1 MSKQRKQYTEEFK
14 ATVALEAVKGEKS
27 LQELAAQYGVAAGQ
41 ISEWKQQLQQG
52 AAQLFVRKNKADKNV
67 RKLEKKVNDLE
78 QLVGQREYEL
88 AWLKKGNECIGVEGR
103 YQMIDETEP
112 RISVRRQC
120 QLLDLSKSRYY
131 YTEKRSEI
139 AKARDKQAKQIILAW
154 LLKDPCLVY
163 RRLATHVSNALQYQV
178 NRKYVRRL
186 MKELGLKAIYCK
198 RNTSKPHPQHEK
210 VPYLLKGMQ
219 IDKPD
224 MVWATD
230 ITYLKVEGRTYYLCA
245 VIDWASR
252 EALGYSVGRNMTV
265 ELCHEALTMALARGR
280 KPQILN
286 TDQGSQ
292 FTSES
297 WLSRVRQLGIK
308 PSMDGKGS
316 WRDNVRMERFWR
328 TYKYELFNL
337 YDDVPQ
343 KAIEQRLKTWIRYY
357 NSERLHSSLGNKTPE
372 EWREEHQ
379 SAA

>member
-1 MSKQRKQYTEEFK
+1 
-14 ATVALEAVKGEKS
+14 
-27 LQELAAQYGVAAGQ
+27 
-41 ISEWKQQLQQG
+41 
-52 AAQLFVRKNKADKNV
+52 
-67 RKLEKKVNDLE
+67 
-78 QLVGQREYEL
+78 
-88 AWLKKGNECIGVEGR
+88 
-103 YQMIDETEP
+103 MIDEKEP

-120 QLLDLSKSRYY
+120 SLLELRRTPLYY
-131 YTEKRSEI
+131 AQRRTEEEK
-139 AKARDKQAKQIILAW
+139 AKDKQAKQVILDW
-154 LLKDPCLVY
+154 LLKDPCLGY
-163 RRLATHVSNALQYQV
+163 RRLTTHVSNALQRRV
-178 NRKYVRRL
+178 NQKYVRRL
-186 MKELGLKAIYCK
+186 MKEMGLKAIYCK
-198 RNTSKPHPQHEK
+198 RNTSKAHPNHEK
-210 VPYLLKGMQ
+210 VPYLLRGMR
-219 IDKPD
+219 IDRPD
-224 MVWATD
+224 MVWTTD
-230 ITYLKVEGRTYYLCA
+230 ITYLKVEGRTYYLC
-245 VIDWASR
+245 VVMDWASR

-265 ELCHEALTMALARGR
+265 ELCHEALTMALASGR

-337 YDDVPQ
+337 YDDVTQ

>member
-1 MSKQRKQYTEEFK
+1 
-14 ATVALEAVKGEKS
+14 
-27 LQELAAQYGVAAGQ
+27 
-41 ISEWKQQLQQG
+41 
-52 AAQLFVRKNKADKNV
+52 
-67 RKLEKKVNDLE
+67 
-78 QLVGQREYEL
+78 
-88 AWLKKGNECIGVEGR
+88 
-103 YQMIDETEP
+103 MIDEKEP

-120 QLLDLSKSRYY
+120 SLLELRRTPLYY
-131 YTEKRSEI
+131 AQRRTEEEK
-139 AKARDKQAKQIILAW
+139 AKDKQAKQVILDW
-154 LLKDPCLVY
+154 LLKDPCLGY
-163 RRLATHVSNALQYQV
+163 RRLTTHVSNALQRRV
-178 NRKYVRRL
+178 NQKYVRRL
-186 MKELGLKAIYCK
+186 MKEMGLKAIYCK
-198 RNTSKPHPQHEK
+198 RNTSKAHPSHEK
-210 VPYLLKGMQ
+210 VPYLLRGMR
-219 IDKPD
+219 IDRPD
-224 MVWATD
+224 MVWTTD
-230 ITYLKVEGRTYYLCA
+230 ITYLKVEGRTYYLC
-245 VIDWASR
+245 VVMDWASR

-265 ELCHEALTMALARGR
+265 ELCHEALTMALASGR

-337 YDDVPQ
+337 YDDVTQ